1 MYPFFSTGSSRF
13 IELHLI
19 RFNQIS
25 IAFMDVR
32 SLRLKIN
39 PHLFAVIIQLN
50 CIINLLNSALE
61 LYNRT
66 NRFLNKEIEINKRHF
81 LIS

>member
-1 MYPFFSTGSSRF
+1 
-13 IELHLI
+13 
-19 RFNQIS
+19 
-25 IAFMDVR
+25 MDVR
-32 SLRLKIN
+32 SLRLKMN